1 MIEACFAQ
9 AFSKSDFVRTV
20 SLIEW
25 KKEIPAVVLLAVAYY
40 VAGKLGLTL
49 AFVHPS
55 STAVWAPS
63 GIALAAFLLFGYRV
77 WPGVLLG
84 AFFVNWTTLGTPLT
98 SLAIAI
104 GNTAE
109 GLLAAYLV
117 SRFGGGRK
125 AFDTVSNTLKFDL
138 FAGLAA
144 PIVAAT
150 IGVATLCSFGF
161 ATWANFR
168 PVWLT
173 WWLGDGTGALLI
185 APLIILWTADLRL
198 QWNKAQ
204 FLEISALLFALILT
218 SEAIFGRLFVS
229 GTHAYPLEY
238 LCIPFLLWAALR
250 FGQREAITVTI
261 FLSGIAIWGTLHGT
275 GPFVTPS
282 KNDSLLLLQAFT
294 AIISAMTMALA
305 AISTQRRRMEV
316 EVGNLAVTDPLT
328 GLANYRRL
336 VDVLDAEVKRSNR
349 TNRTFSVLLIDM
361 DHLKAI
367 NDRHGHLT
375 GSRALCRLA
384 DVLRVYSRSID
395 TAARYGG
402 DEFALVMPETSER
415 EAQHVAARICARVVD
430 DPEQPPISV
439 SIGTAVYPKSGET
452 IDRLLDAADRSM
464 YEMKNFHHEAES
476 GAKVTSRPAGD

>member
-1 MIEACFAQ
+1 MRA
-9 AFSKSDFVRTV
+9 V

-25 KKEIPAVVLLAVAYY
+25 KKEVPAVLLLAVVYF
-40 VAGKLGLTL
+40 VAGKLGLAV

-77 WPGVLLG
+77 WPGVFLG

-104 GNTAE
+104 GNSLE

-117 SRFGGGRK
+117 SRFAAGRK
-125 AFDTVSNTLKFDL
+125 AFETASTTLKFDL
-138 FAGLAA
+138 VAGLVA

-150 IGVATLCSFGF
+150 IGVATLCLSDF
-161 ATWANFR
+161 ASWANFR
-168 PVWLT
+168 PIWLT

-185 APLIILWTADLRL
+185 APLIILWADHFRIR
-198 QWNKAQ
+198 WNKAQ
-204 FLEISALLFALILT
+204 ILEISALVIALLLT
-218 SEAIFGRLFVS
+218 AESVFGRLFVS

-250 FGQREAITVTI
+250 FGQREAIAVTMV
-261 FLSGIAIWGTLHGT
+261 LSVVATWGTLHGA
-275 GPFVTPS
+275 GPFITPS

-305 AISTQRRRMEV
+305 AVSAHRRRMET
-316 EVGNLAVTDPLT
+316 EVGNLAVTDSLT
-328 GLANYRRL
+328 GLANYRKL

-361 DHLKAI
+361 DHLKSI

-402 DEFALVMPETSER
+402 DEFALIMPETSER
-415 EAQHVAARICARVVD
+415 EAQHVAARICARVTA

-452 IDRLLDAADRSM
+452 IDRLLNAADRSM

-476 GAKVTSRPAGD
+476 SAKATSHTAAV